1 MLQDSDVMPEN
12 AIKVLDHGFVS
23 LVDHMGNDL
32 RVINAARVSF
42 GKISKIF
49 SNSDAKLLN
58 YLAEH
63 KHLSPFRHAM
73 LTFHVKAPEFI
84 MRQWYKHVVGCEWT
98 SGEGRFVDHA
108 WNEISGRYAEYEPE
122 FYIPESFRPQS
133 KDNKQASTDGDL
145 GDNPIPDEISRDFAA
160 QLWGGNVTV
169 RNTYENALTRI
180 YKAYKDLIAV
190 GVAKEQAR
198 CLLPVSFYT
207 EIYWTCSLQA
217 AVHFIKLRQHA
228 GAQYEIQE
236 FAKALDVFV
245 SERFPVAAEALK
257 AHV

>member
-1 MLQDSDVMPEN
+1 MLQNSDVMPEN

-32 RVINAARVSF
+32 RIVNAARVSF
-42 GKISKIF
+42 GKISSTF

-133 KDNKQASTDGDL
+133 KDNKQASMAGDL
-145 GDNPIPDEISRDFAA
+145 GDNIIGSPNWDDYDRS
-160 QLWGGNVTV
+160 GVTTV
-169 RNTYENALTRI
+169 RGNYKSALQEVYLTY
-180 YKAYKDLIAV
+180 KKLIEA

-207 EIYWTCSLQA
+207 EVYWTCSLQA

-245 SERFPVAAEALK
+245 SERFPIAAEALK
-257 AHV
+257 NHV